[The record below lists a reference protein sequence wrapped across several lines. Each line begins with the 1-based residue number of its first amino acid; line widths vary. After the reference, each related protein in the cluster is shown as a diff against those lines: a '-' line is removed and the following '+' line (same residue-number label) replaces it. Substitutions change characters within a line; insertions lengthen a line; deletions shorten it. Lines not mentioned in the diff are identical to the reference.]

1 MKIYTKTGDRG
12 STALIGGKRVPKD
25 HIRIEAYGTV
35 DELIAHIGLIRD
47 YLQNESLQ
55 QTFLSIQDRLM
66 VCAASLAADCEG
78 CEEKIP
84 KLYEGGIVWLENQI
98 DEMEEKLTPLK
109 HFILPGGNP
118 VVSHVHVART
128 VCRRAERRIISL
140 AEVSPVSDVILQY
153 FNRLSDYLF
162 VFARFISRELGATEI
177 PWKTRLV

>member
-1 MKIYTKTGDRG
+1 MKIYTKTGDKG
-12 STALIGGKRVPKD
+12 STSLIGGKRVPKN

-47 YLQNESLQ
+47 YLQNKNMQ
-55 QTFLSIQDRLM
+55 QAFLDIQDQLM
-66 VCAASLAADCEG
+66 ICAASLAADCED
-78 CEEKIP
+78 CEENIP
-84 KLYEGGIVWLENQI
+84 KLSEEGIVWLENQI

-109 HFILPGGNP
+109 HFILPGGHP
-118 VVSHVHVART
+118 VVSHVHLART

-140 AEVSPVSDVILQY
+140 AEERPVSDIILQY

-162 VFARFISRELGATEI
+162 VFARYISQELGAIEI